1 MPGDQTDAFDDECS
15 DDEFSDDEFN
25 DDELAEL
32 AMRAEPV
39 DPFAPDAVPF
49 DRVGVAAGGL
59 LPDWYMPAPSL
70 RRTSARTVVFASI
83 VLALLVIDVMG
94 LCVTYG
100 VPDPVW
106 K

>member
-1 MPGDQTDAFDDECS
+1 MDAEYDRAYGGGVPDDGPLT
-15 DDEFSDDEFN
+15 

-32 AMRAEPV
+32 ALASEPH
-39 DPFAPDAVPF
+39 DPFEPGLAPFATGDGS
-49 DRVGVAAGGL
+49 GVEL
-59 LPDWYMPAPSL
+59 LPVWYMPAPSL
-70 RRTSARTVVFASI
+70 RRTRRRTAVFATI
-83 VLALLVIDVMG
+83 VFALLVIDVMG